1 MLLIKG
7 QYVFYRF
14 AVSAFYGL
22 KALNICKYAL
32 DKKMKQRSVRKVAG
46 RGIARNKKTLPL

>member
-32 DKKMKQRSVRKVAG
+32 DKK
-46 RGIARNKKTLPL
+46 